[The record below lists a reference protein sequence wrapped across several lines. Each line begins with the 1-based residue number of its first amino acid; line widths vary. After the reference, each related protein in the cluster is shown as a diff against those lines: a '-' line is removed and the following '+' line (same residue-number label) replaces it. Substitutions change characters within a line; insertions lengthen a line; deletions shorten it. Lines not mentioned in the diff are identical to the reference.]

1 MWQERPKIISS
12 REVLDAVWHPTV
24 AQLINHDQTVHVT
37 SGEDPE
43 LVDFYF
49 HERKPPHGLGQV
61 VSVSKDIYDS
71 VAIAHDRRP
80 LAEQTA
86 FYAVL
91 YSTARALQPCRVIKF
106 IQDEE
111 ADWEPSELTVSFNS
125 IERLFVACFVIAREQ
140 IMVVTD
146 HGVTF
151 FNHELI
157 EISKVAV
164 KDLDRCMDQIS
175 CVSRGVALYGSGF
188 LVAAV
193 VQCVPA

>member
-1 MWQERPKIISS
+1 MPSHEQSILDLRHESERQAIRESGPALTFKRECEMWQERPKIISS
-12 REVLDAVWHPTV
+12 REVLNAVWQPTV

-49 HERKPPHGLGQV
+49 HERKPPHDQAQV

-91 YSTARALQPCRVIKF
+91 YSTVRALQPCRVVKF
-106 IQDEE
+106 I
-111 ADWEPSELTVSFNS
+111 
-125 IERLFVACFVIAREQ
+125 
-140 IMVVTD
+140 
-146 HGVTF
+146 
-151 FNHELI
+151 
-157 EISKVAV
+157 
-164 KDLDRCMDQIS
+164 
-175 CVSRGVALYGSGF
+175 
-188 LVAAV
+188 
-193 VQCVPA
+193 